1 MRAAAHV
8 ISRVVSRDDIHVAI
22 VICALSF
29 LVILRVNHFTH
40 ELPPNVI
47 VSQRFAA
54 KASLSRQMT

>member
-8 ISRVVSRDDIHVAI
+8 TSRVVSRDDIHVAI

-40 ELPPNVI
+40 ELPANVI